1 MLPETSTANVS
12 GISCSVGDVSFS
24 LAGMAIGA
32 DGLAGTGNGV
42 LRIFEDELEGRFRV
56 EPDRPLIASST
67 GSSVELRG
75 GVSSPSDPDGVK
87 WESGDGSRRFLDR
100 SPRIPARKWPDD

>member
-1 MLPETSTANVS
+1 M
-12 GISCSVGDVSFS
+12 GDVSFS
-24 LAGMAIGA
+24 LAGMAMGA

-42 LRIFEDELEGRFRV
+42 LRFREDELDGRLRV
-56 EPDRPLIASST
+56 EPDKPLIASST

-87 WESGDGSRRFLDR
+87 WDNGDGSRRFLDR
-100 SPRIPARKWPDD
+100 SPRIPMNEY